1 MVTRAKIFIFDD
13 DTDHVT
19 TIRETLE
26 GAPHD
31 HKVVG
36 VAENAVDAIRGLMTL
51 RRRHVEIDT
60 ILVDRSA
67 PKRKGTR
74 PVEIGHDVARRA
86 RRIMGD
92 RPWIIAYTT
101 ADEKVARYGDRYY
114 NPRLKRTDDLGRFIT
129 NLPARTK
136 K

>member
-36 VAENAVDAIRGLMTL
+36 VAE
-51 RRRHVEIDT
+51 E
-60 ILVDRSA
+60 
-67 PKRKGTR
+67 GT
-74 PVEIGHDVARRA
+74 
-86 RRIMGD
+86 
-92 RPWIIAYTT
+92 
-101 ADEKVARYGDRYY
+101 
-114 NPRLKRTDDLGRFIT
+114 
-129 NLPARTK
+129 
-136 K
+136 